1 VMNLFYMNGKIDLT
15 GKIKNATRSFVKKK
29 KTQVK
34 IKINAQFGHWIRKTL
49 TLGSLKDGK
58 LKLCT

>member
-1 VMNLFYMNGKIDLT
+1 MNLFYMNGKIDLT

-34 IKINAQFGHWIRKTL
+34 IKINAQFGH
-49 TLGSLKDGK
+49 
-58 LKLCT
+58 